1 MEYMSEEERASA
13 MELAISMGTL
23 MEGRSEQTI
32 LLALG
37 NVMTTFLLRSA
48 EDPEEAAE
56 LLREIFSKIDAS
68 VRRRFMAQVR
78 SPQKH

>member
-1 MEYMSEEERASA
+1 
-13 MELAISMGTL
+13 
-23 MEGRSEQTI
+23 MEGRSEQTV

-37 NVMTTFLLRSA
+37 NVMNTFLLRSA
-48 EDPEEAAE
+48 EDPEEAVE

-68 VRRRFMAQVR
+68 VRRRFMAQAR